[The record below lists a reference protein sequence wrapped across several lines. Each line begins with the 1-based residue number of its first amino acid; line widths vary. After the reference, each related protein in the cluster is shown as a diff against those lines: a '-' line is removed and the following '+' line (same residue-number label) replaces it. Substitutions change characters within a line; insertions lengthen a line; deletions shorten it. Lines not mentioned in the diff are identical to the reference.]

1 VIEEHVAEP
10 LEIDT
15 RPASGVRKPPPE
27 LGIEDLAIGDG
38 PTCDR
43 PDDIVTIHYRGSL
56 LDGRVFDSSYDRG
69 KPIVAPLDSLIPGW
83 QLGVPGMRVG
93 GRRRLTVPAHLAY
106 SGMAALSGISPSVTS
121 GSGTIL
127 IPPESTLVF
136 EIELLALG
144 DPASEDVADIS
155 QRPRE

>member
-1 VIEEHVAEP
+1 MPTGLGDNRREP
-10 LEIDT
+10 LFTGNHSMNLRLFLLLVWLITLPAT
-15 RPASGVRKPPPE
+15 RAQASETNPAGE
-27 LGIEDLAIGDG
+27 
-38 PTCDR
+38 
-43 PDDIVTIHYRGSL
+43 
-56 LDGRVFDSSYDRG
+56 
-69 KPIVAPLDSLIPGW
+69 PIVAPLDSLIPGW

-106 SGMAALSGISPSVTS
+106 SGMAALSAISPSVTS
-121 GSGTIL
+121 GSGAIL

-144 DPASEDVADIS
+144 DNAPEAVADIS